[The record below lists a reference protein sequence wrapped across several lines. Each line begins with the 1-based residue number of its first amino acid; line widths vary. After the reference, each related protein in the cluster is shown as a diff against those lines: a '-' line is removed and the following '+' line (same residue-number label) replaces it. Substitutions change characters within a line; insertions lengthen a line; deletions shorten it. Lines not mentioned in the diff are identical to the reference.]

1 MEGKGRSRRRSPH
14 QQWKRRL
21 SSVLAIVLTAV
32 MVLNMPLS
40 IDGLGLHVSNAFASA
55 SNADRMDS
63 VWATASNAKY
73 KQGESQDVD
82 IYVIADDNGAVPGNT
97 SSMTLYLKNNTDQ
110 MITEGVL
117 TFKGSHIQK
126 EDGVF
131 QDIGAGDEASQVIV
145 SGPGQDAG
153 TAPESGAAADDGAAA
168 NEGAAANDGAPQA
181 ADVSGNDAA
190 QGTDLAQDTVTS
202 GEGLLYEE
210 SFDADEAGEDSD
222 FAEDFEGD
230 EEDSEEE
237 ETWKLTGIDLQP
249 GEMHEV
255 SFAFY
260 TDEDVK
266 STKAHVKFSFAGE
279 DEEGERV
286 SSDTQFYYSIGL
298 PHVNISLEDGMQIES
313 NVNNDMEIWMTEP
326 DWVDEDL
333 EERIEDQEEKEAEKE
348 QEEDAD
354 NSGSSDTASDSNAS
368 KSDADRADT
377 ASDSQADREEKPS
390 VIRDE
395 EKIDKY
401 TDEAMTISESRVS
414 YTVEIFGAEYDL
426 HARKADEVEDIG
438 WISCVYKIAKET
450 QPGIY
455 YGKVTAAGRWNN
467 KKFTSEQGF
476 LFEVT
481 GEWDGNYTAKSE
493 NVTVHAHAEDG
504 VLPKNVTLKVTELEE
519 GGAEYNKA
527 KEAMEGTDIQFDGIK
542 ALDIRFENQ
551 NGEEVEP
558 EGEVQISIEMKE
570 GALPAGATLDTVEVH
585 HLKEVDDE
593 TIEVET
599 VADAAGLTDGTVK
612 SGEAVQEELEEI
624 AADAE
629 EETEVSADVYTQAA
643 IPAAA
648 AAPVTLDAVAEVDK
662 DTVAVAEFSVESF
675 SDFTITWGNS
685 SRSQV
690 TVHYVDQQGNEINV
704 AQTIVPD
711 DVLANANEWVNLD
724 SYSVPI
730 NGYVYSQAKLGAYN
744 GTSARW
750 IRYRSYG
757 WQYTN
762 NVNDPGE
769 NGDAKD
775 WNNGNWQIYL
785 IYTKTDGLTT
795 VPTVDSTAK
804 GVHMYMFNYD
814 RQAFGGGGYGNGE
827 TKEGLASTKTNV
839 DGWPTLT
846 NDVDSGYRGKS
857 FKEFFGESDN
867 AYEVDPAYAVNHLFL
882 QENFDKNGEFYYSSA
897 ENFATL
903 RNDNDGDFTVY
914 NQLGTPSAEQEYF
927 YQRGNFMPYNTLNTG
942 RVLNHN
948 LYDYEGNKLSTDDER
963 YNENLY
969 GFNQGNDFLFGM
981 YVWADFYQ
989 PEGGLVEDND
999 GSGSSPM
1006 IFEFTGDDDMW
1017 VYIDGVLV
1025 LDLGGIHD
1033 AQSGS
1038 INFVTGE
1045 VKWTDTKTDADPIWK
1060 SSDLRTIYTSAGN
1073 DMDWKENTFA
1083 DGTNHRIQIFY
1094 MERGEGASNLKMS
1107 FNLKTIPD
1115 GQLAVLKSVEHYFSS
1130 QIKDVEYQM
1139 QVKVNGVP
1147 YSNQEY
1153 TFFQQEDGGTTDA
1166 EGKFYLK
1173 NNQTAVFPN
1182 LTVNDKVSVSEV
1194 GIRGVPDNVEIEE
1207 AYDISYSV
1215 INSSG
1220 EIIDDGDGED
1230 GAIDATMPAYGSITV
1245 RVTNTAKYTKP
1256 IKLIKCFSGTPDN
1269 TAPKDFEATYEL
1281 YEVSGDQKKLVGS
1294 VQYSDFTKGEDIDSY
1309 YVFWLETGK
1318 SYTVEEKFDGDD
1330 DSNGGTSDL
1339 PWQTYTISDSDDST
1353 SQGDSDGI
1361 VELTPNDSSEDHYMD
1376 TITITNIYSNNVKI
1390 LVKKEVEGNMGDR
1403 NAPFVF
1409 DYSYEKDGAT
1419 YGEKFSL
1426 SDGET
1431 KEIEVPYGV
1440 DVKITE
1446 AVNGYETKYTVVTA
1460 DGLQLKADD
1469 SKECELEDVVKSI
1482 TVTFTNTRNVQTPTG
1497 FTGNSYP
1504 YVIMLAIAAVG
1515 ATSFIYPA
1523 CRRRRRNGDR

>member
-55 SNADRMDS
+55 SNADRKDS

-97 SSMTLYLKNNTDQ
+97 SSMTLYLKNNTNQ

-153 TAPESGAAADDGAAA
+153 TMPESGAAADDGAAA
-168 NEGAAANDGAPQA
+168 NEGAAVNDGAPQA

-190 QGTDLAQDTVTS
+190 QGTGLAQDTVTS

-527 KEAMEGTDIQFDGIK
+527 KEAMDGTDIQFDGMK

-570 GALPAGATLDTVEVH
+570 GALPADAAWDTVEVH

-599 VADAAGLTDGTVK
+599 VAAAAGLTDGTVK
-612 SGEAVQEELEEI
+612 SGEAVQAELEEI

-629 EETEVSADVYTQAA
+629 EETEASADVYTQAA

-675 SDFTITWGNS
+675 SSFTITWGG
-685 SRSQV
+685 REA
-690 TVHYVDQQGNEINV
+690 TIHYVDQNGNDISGNQSGEISVDNS
-704 AQTIVPD
+704 
-711 DVLANANEWVNLD
+711 EWVNLD
-724 SYSVPI
+724 SYGKEIS
-730 NGYVYSQAKLGAYN
+730 GYTYQGAHLGAYN
-744 GTSARW
+744 GTETKWVRYVRYNRGGRW
-750 IRYRSYG
+750 EYSDSDSDREPSFGREWDGSR
-757 WQYTN
+757 N
-762 NVNDPGE
+762 
-769 NGDAKD
+769 
-775 WNNGNWQIYL
+775 IYL
-785 IYTKTDGLTT
+785 VYTSNGKLTT
-795 VPTVDSTAK
+795 VDTVDSTAE
-804 GVHMYMFNYD
+804 GVHMYMIDYEEA
-814 RQAFGGGGYGNGE
+814 AFSGGGYGTGD
-827 TKEGLASTKTNV
+827 TKEGLASKTV
-839 DGWPTLT
+839 DRNTGWPSLT
-846 NDVDSGYRGKS
+846 GKSGTPEGKS
-857 FKEFFGESDN
+857 FSDFFGESPS
-867 AYEVDPAYAVNHLFL
+867 AYNVDEEYAVNNLFL
-882 QENFDKNGEFYYSSA
+882 QSRYDEDGTFYYSA
-897 ENFATL
+897 FENFATL
-903 RNDNDGDFTVY
+903 KDDEDRDFTVY
-914 NQLGTPSAEQEYF
+914 EQLGSPRPDRYINGTDKPAYF
-927 YQRGNFMPYNTLNTG
+927 FMRGNFFPYNTLK
-942 RVLNHN
+942 
-948 LYDYEGNKLSTDDER
+948 D
-963 YNENLY
+963 
-969 GFNQGNDFLFGM
+969 
-981 YVWADFYQ
+981 
-989 PEGGLVEDND
+989 
-999 GSGSSPM
+999 
-1006 IFEFTGDDDMW
+1006 
-1017 VYIDGVLV
+1017 
-1025 LDLGGIHD
+1025 
-1033 AQSGS
+1033 
-1038 INFVTGE
+1038 
-1045 VKWTDTKTDADPIWK
+1045 WTMRPCR
-1060 SSDLRTIYTSAGN
+1060 S
-1073 DMDWKENTFA
+1073 
-1083 DGTNHRIQIFY
+1083 
-1094 MERGEGASNLKMS
+1094 
-1107 FNLKTIPD
+1107 
-1115 GQLAVLKSVEHYFSS
+1115 
-1130 QIKDVEYQM
+1130 
-1139 QVKVNGVP
+1139 
-1147 YSNQEY
+1147 
-1153 TFFQQEDGGTTDA
+1153 
-1166 EGKFYLK
+1166 
-1173 NNQTAVFPN
+1173 
-1182 LTVNDKVSVSEV
+1182 
-1194 GIRGVPDNVEIEE
+1194 
-1207 AYDISYSV
+1207 
-1215 INSSG
+1215 
-1220 EIIDDGDGED
+1220 
-1230 GAIDATMPAYGSITV
+1230 
-1245 RVTNTAKYTKP
+1245 
-1256 IKLIKCFSGTPDN
+1256 
-1269 TAPKDFEATYEL
+1269 
-1281 YEVSGDQKKLVGS
+1281 
-1294 VQYSDFTKGEDIDSY
+1294 
-1309 YVFWLETGK
+1309 
-1318 SYTVEEKFDGDD
+1318 
-1330 DSNGGTSDL
+1330 L
-1339 PWQTYTISDSDDST
+1339 PP
-1353 SQGDSDGI
+1353 
-1361 VELTPNDSSEDHYMD
+1361 LP
-1376 TITITNIYSNNVKI
+1376 
-1390 LVKKEVEGNMGDR
+1390 
-1403 NAPFVF
+1403 
-1409 DYSYEKDGAT
+1409 
-1419 YGEKFSL
+1419 
-1426 SDGET
+1426 
-1431 KEIEVPYGV
+1431 
-1440 DVKITE
+1440 
-1446 AVNGYETKYTVVTA
+1446 
-1460 DGLQLKADD
+1460 
-1469 SKECELEDVVKSI
+1469 
-1482 TVTFTNTRNVQTPTG
+1482 
-1497 FTGNSYP
+1497 
-1504 YVIMLAIAAVG
+1504 
-1515 ATSFIYPA
+1515 
-1523 CRRRRRNGDR
+1523 

>member
-55 SNADRMDS
+55 SNADRKDS

-97 SSMTLYLKNNTDQ
+97 SSMTLYLKNNTNQ

-145 SGPGQDAG
+145 SGPGQDSG
-153 TAPESGAAADDGAAA
+153 TMPESGAAADDGAAA
-168 NEGAAANDGAPQA
+168 NDGALPA

-190 QGTDLAQDTVTS
+190 QGTGLVQDTVTS

-210 SFDADEAGEDSD
+210 SFDADEADEDSD

-286 SSDTQFYYSIGL
+286 SSNTQFYYSIGL

-354 NSGSSDTASDSNAS
+354 NSGSYDTASDSNAS

-527 KEAMEGTDIQFDGIK
+527 KEAMDGTDIQFEGMK

-570 GALPAGATLDTVEVH
+570 GALPADAAWDTVEVH

-612 SGEAVQEELEEI
+612 SGEAVQAELDEI

-629 EETEVSADVYTQAA
+629 EGTEASADVYTQAA

-675 SDFTITWGNS
+675 STFSITWDRGNFELTVHLGLINES
-685 SRSQV
+685 GTWQYITETEETDISVEQNGKSFTLSQIAPEISGYSYSETRLGGLSGDVVTGLSFERSWNWGERDYVLTFYKENGGSTSYTSGNGGTPKGYSLFMVYTPVSVSASLTIQDHIIEDGEITAVPISGIQDQISTYKWYRSQDGSSFTEV
-690 TVHYVDQQGNEINV
+690 ELVRYENGTANMSGEKQENINV
-704 AQTIVPD
+704 ALDSWQNRDAEAERERFYYKVEALDDKGEVIARSDSFQVPYYMKPENGSFEEPVNPNSAPGSDYSITGSEWANQWSNEVYAAKGGVWQTTGEGSGVKEGQDIEIVSIYDESNIENYKWYGTFQAKEGEQFAELNCERDGALYQDVLTIKGQKLNYWLSHRARGANRNNDPEYDTMYVVIMPTALALTGGNDGGPVDTQSEVLQYINSNHEGVYYKSYTSDDQSWHDYVKIQEYTAASYLTRFFFVAVDTAVKDGNKTQGNFLDQVGFGTQLPD
-711 DVLANANEWVNLD
+711 VDPGNGRLFVTKIVKGLTAEEMANYQIQLSGIPNSNVTLSNFTESNNGYTCSFMSENIKTGTSCSISEVVPEELANALEKANIGPEVT
-724 SYSVPI
+724 I
-730 NGYVYSQAKLGAYN
+730 
-744 GTSARW
+744 
-750 IRYRSYG
+750 
-757 WQYTN
+757 
-762 NVNDPGE
+762 
-769 NGDAKD
+769 
-775 WNNGNWQIYL
+775 
-785 IYTKTDGLTT
+785 
-795 VPTVDSTAK
+795 TVDGQTVETA
-804 GVHMYMFNYD
+804 
-814 RQAFGGGGYGNGE
+814 
-827 TKEGLASTKTNV
+827 
-839 DGWPTLT
+839 
-846 NDVDSGYRGKS
+846 DV
-857 FKEFFGESDN
+857 
-867 AYEVDPAYAVNHLFL
+867 
-882 QENFDKNGEFYYSSA
+882 
-897 ENFATL
+897 
-903 RNDNDGDFTVY
+903 
-914 NQLGTPSAEQEYF
+914 
-927 YQRGNFMPYNTLNTG
+927 
-942 RVLNHN
+942 
-948 LYDYEGNKLSTDDER
+948 
-963 YNENLY
+963 
-969 GFNQGNDFLFGM
+969 
-981 YVWADFYQ
+981 
-989 PEGGLVEDND
+989 
-999 GSGSSPM
+999 
-1006 IFEFTGDDDMW
+1006 
-1017 VYIDGVLV
+1017 
-1025 LDLGGIHD
+1025 
-1033 AQSGS
+1033 
-1038 INFVTGE
+1038 
-1045 VKWTDTKTDADPIWK
+1045 
-1060 SSDLRTIYTSAGN
+1060 TI
-1073 DMDWKENTFA
+1073 A
-1083 DGTNHRIQIFY
+1083 DGRTHEIVFTNTYQ
-1094 MERGEGASNLKMS
+1094 K
-1107 FNLKTIPD
+1107 K
-1115 GQLAVLKSVEHYFSS
+1115 AVD
-1130 QIKDVEYQM
+1130 I
-1139 QVKVNGVP
+1139 
-1147 YSNQEY
+1147 
-1153 TFFQQEDGGTTDA
+1153 
-1166 EGKFYLK
+1166 
-1173 NNQTAVFPN
+1173 
-1182 LTVNDKVSVSEV
+1182 KVS
-1194 GIRGVPDNVEIEE
+1194 
-1207 AYDISYSV
+1207 
-1215 INSSG
+1215 
-1220 EIIDDGDGED
+1220 
-1230 GAIDATMPAYGSITV
+1230 
-1245 RVTNTAKYTKP
+1245 
-1256 IKLIKCFSGTPDN
+1256 
-1269 TAPKDFEATYEL
+1269 
-1281 YEVSGDQKKLVGS
+1281 KK
-1294 VQYSDFTKGEDIDSY
+1294 
-1309 YVFWLETGK
+1309 
-1318 SYTVEEKFDGDD
+1318 
-1330 DSNGGTSDL
+1330 
-1339 PWQTYTISDSDDST
+1339 
-1353 SQGDSDGI
+1353 
-1361 VELTPNDSSEDHYMD
+1361 
-1376 TITITNIYSNNVKI
+1376 
-1390 LVKKEVEGNMGDR
+1390 VEGNMSSLNDSFE
-1403 NAPFVF
+1403 FVLSLIK
-1409 DYSYEKDGAT
+1409 DGSNYTDAISAVVRTTGTDTGKVDTYSYDEKKGGYVFT
-1419 YGEKFSL
+1419 LKPQQEIVFSA
-1426 SDGET
+1426 
-1431 KEIEVPYGV
+1431 PYGSTWTV
-1440 DVKITE
+1440 RETDNSGYTDVKYLFDGRTVAGQYE
-1446 AVNGYETKYTVVTA
+1446 VVGSEPLTTAVN
-1460 DGLQLKADD
+1460 
-1469 SKECELEDVVKSI
+1469 I
-1482 TVTFTNTRNVQTPTG
+1482 TFTNIKNVNTPTG
-1497 FTGNSYP
+1497 FTSTYYP
-1504 YVIMLAIAAVG
+1504 YLVMLAIAVAG
-1515 ATSFIYPA
+1515 TASFIYPT
-1523 CRRRRRNGDR
+1523 CRRRRHKGDR

>member
-55 SNADRMDS
+55 SNADRKDS

-97 SSMTLYLKNNTDQ
+97 SSMTLYLKNNTNQ

-153 TAPESGAAADDGAAA
+153 TTPESGAAADDGAAA
-168 NEGAAANDGAPQA
+168 NEGAAVNDGAPQA

-190 QGTDLAQDTVTS
+190 QGTGLAQDTVTS

-527 KEAMEGTDIQFDGIK
+527 KEAMDGTDIQFDGIK

-570 GALPAGATLDTVEVH
+570 GALPADAALDTVEVH

-612 SGEAVQEELEEI
+612 SGEAVQAELEEI

-629 EETEVSADVYTQAA
+629 EETEASADVYTQAA

-675 SDFTITWGNS
+675 SSFTITWGEWWEDYFEI
-685 SRSQV
+685 
-690 TVHYVDQQGNEINV
+690 TVHYVDEVGNDIIGKQESNVPISNNDTVIFGDYAEDISGIRCSGAHYGDFRGVEVTRAEATQSGGRNPIRTITFYNNSELVDTLIYDSDTSNTCKADVYLVYPVNDLSIQNNIMSSGNLTAVPPESISAQVSEYRWYRSEDGITWGNEPIEKINYAGGISNITGEKNV
-704 AQTIVPD
+704 NLNVSIDSRQQDTDSRYYYKVEAYDSEGQLLAASEAFLNPYYTELKNGGFEEPSNSKNPKGDDAFEWTQDNYLAAGGIWQTTAEPSEIINRQYNEIEILQAEKEQYDKDSGVWSTALKLYFAWGIDLDETPPD
-711 DVLANANEWVNLD
+711 GVQFAELNGGNAGALYQDVLTLEGQQLNYWL
-724 SYSVPI
+724 SHR
-730 NGYVYSQAKLGAYN
+730 
-744 GTSARW
+744 ARGNNNRETEFDTMYLV
-750 IRYRSYG
+750 IMPTEVAV
-757 WQYTN
+757 TN
-762 NVNDPGE
+762 N
-769 NGDAKD
+769 
-775 WNNGNWQIYL
+775 
-785 IYTKTDGLTT
+785 LTT
-795 VPTVDSTAK
+795 QDNLEDFLSS
-804 GVHMYMFNYD
+804 H
-814 RQAFGGGGYGNGE
+814 
-827 TKEGLASTKTNV
+827 NV
-839 DGWPTLT
+839 DDP
-846 NDVDSGYRGKS
+846 NQSYRREASEKVYDQDGIMIYRIT
-857 FKEFFGESDN
+857 SD
-867 AYEVDPAYAVNHLFL
+867 D
-882 QENFDKNGEFYYSSA
+882 Q
-897 ENFATL
+897 
-903 RNDNDGDFTVY
+903 
-914 NQLGTPSAEQEYF
+914 
-927 YQRGNFMPYNTLNTG
+927 
-942 RVLNHN
+942 
-948 LYDYEGNKLSTDDER
+948 
-963 YNENLY
+963 
-969 GFNQGNDFLFGM
+969 
-981 YVWADFYQ
+981 
-989 PEGGLVEDND
+989 
-999 GSGSSPM
+999 
-1006 IFEFTGDDDMW
+1006 
-1017 VYIDGVLV
+1017 
-1025 LDLGGIHD
+1025 
-1033 AQSGS
+1033 
-1038 INFVTGE
+1038 
-1045 VKWTDTKTDADPIWK
+1045 
-1060 SSDLRTIYTSAGN
+1060 
-1073 DMDWKENTFA
+1073 DW
-1083 DGTNHRIQIFY
+1083 
-1094 MERGEGASNLKMS
+1094 
-1107 FNLKTIPD
+1107 
-1115 GQLAVLKSVEHYFSS
+1115 HYFSGMDYVATS
-1130 QIKDVEYQM
+1130 YLTRFFFVSGATDVGNNTEGNFLDRVGFGTKLPPIEKDKGHLQITKI
-1139 QVKVNGVP
+1139 VNGL
-1147 YSNQEY
+1147 
-1153 TFFQQEDGGTTDA
+1153 TDA
-1166 EGKFYLK
+1166 ERETY
-1173 NNQTAVFPN
+1173 
-1182 LTVNDKVSVSEV
+1182 EV
-1194 GIRGVPDNVEIEE
+1194 V
-1207 AYDISYSV
+1207 
-1215 INSSG
+1215 
-1220 EIIDDGDGED
+1220 
-1230 GAIDATMPAYGSITV
+1230 
-1245 RVTNTAKYTKP
+1245 
-1256 IKLIKCFSGTPDN
+1256 LSGTPNVSD
-1269 TAPKDFEATYEL
+1269 TLRDFETFSRDS
-1281 YEVSGDQKKLVGS
+1281 VSYQNLDAGN
-1294 VQYSDFTKGEDIDSY
+1294 
-1309 YVFWLETGK
+1309 
-1318 SYTVEEKFDGDD
+1318 SYTIEEQVQDVSLEAKYDVTTTV
-1330 DSNGGTSDL
+1330 SVNGGPPTENDSV
-1339 PWQTYTISDSDDST
+1339 TIR
-1353 SQGDSDGI
+1353 I
-1361 VELTPNDSSEDHYMD
+1361 VED
-1376 TITITNIYSNNVKI
+1376 
-1390 LVKKEVEGNMGDR
+1390 
-1403 NAPFVF
+1403 
-1409 DYSYEKDGAT
+1409 
-1419 YGEKFSL
+1419 
-1426 SDGET
+1426 
-1431 KEIEVPYGV
+1431 
-1440 DVKITE
+1440 
-1446 AVNGYETKYTVVTA
+1446 AVT
-1460 DGLQLKADD
+1460 
-1469 SKECELEDVVKSI
+1469 
-1482 TVTFTNTRNVQTPTG
+1482 TVTFTNTYTPKVGNLTVKKLVDGNMADATEQFDFVLTLKNGDVQYTEDLNVNGVIYEYKTGLTGYGDEPISGYVFQLAHNEEIHFDIPYGYKWTVTEKPPVGYTGVSCVVDSGPLVQNSYTASGIVSDSSTVTFTNTKTVDTPTG
-1497 FTGNSYP
+1497 IASERLP
-1504 YVIMLAIAAVG
+1504 YLMMLAIAAVG
-1515 ATSFIYPA
+1515 ATSFIYPT
-1523 CRRRRRNGDR
+1523 CRRRRHKGDR

>member
-97 SSMTLYLKNNTDQ
+97 SSMTLYLKNNTNQ

-168 NEGAAANDGAPQA
+168 NDGAPQA

-190 QGTDLAQDTVTS
+190 QGTGLAQDTVTS

-504 VLPKNVTLKVTELEE
+504 VLPKNVTLKVTELEAV
-519 GGAEYNKA
+519 GAEYNKA
-527 KEAMEGTDIQFDGIK
+527 KEAMDGTDIQFDGIK

-675 SDFTITWGNS
+675 SSFTITWGNEYWAPKLELQRITEDGNGIGEDDGYEVNGNFREWINLENLANNDAS
-685 SRSQV
+685 IYGYDFVKAVIVDDDEKASEAANKGTPIKSIYYAGSWRYRTGDRGSGEELDDQDV
-690 TVHYVDQQGNEINV
+690 YLIYEKKDTSPIKVYVYVAGTGLSDECLDLLGIDRNTLDANGYFPAGEIYLDPSYFEGKSDYAINTPGQPLINSFTDWEALLKALGDMNTSTLVDQRNWSYSGATSSGKNDYSVNQGNHVGDYLDQARGDIGYTWGSQHTALFRWHTDPSQRGNAHYGFADQNVKYHLDLMFTTNTIQFVLGNNDIDDPDAYDGLLVDWRTYITGSEIQPPRDLNIPEGYYFDGYYEDENFTKPWDRIGEPLWEDEV
-704 AQTIVPD
+704 VYIKLSKNP
-711 DVLANANEWVNLD
+711 VLALTITKEVVGDADVEDKEYSFIISTKSPEVSGKSYGTSQSSGVTFSETPDEMGMYTAEVTMTVSSQTGVDGSVIIYSLPTGVTYTIIENMESAGIDGYDCEVLYMVNG
-724 SYSVPI
+724 VEG
-730 NGYVYSQAKLGAYN
+730 NTVVTGA
-744 GTSARW
+744 GSTASTSAR
-750 IRYRSYG
+750 
-757 WQYTN
+757 
-762 NVNDPGE
+762 
-769 NGDAKD
+769 
-775 WNNGNWQIYL
+775 
-785 IYTKTDGLTT
+785 
-795 VPTVDSTAK
+795 VD
-804 GVHMYMFNYD
+804 
-814 RQAFGGGGYGNGE
+814 
-827 TKEGLASTKTNV
+827 
-839 DGWPTLT
+839 
-846 NDVDSGYRGKS
+846 
-857 FKEFFGESDN
+857 
-867 AYEVDPAYAVNHLFL
+867 
-882 QENFDKNGEFYYSSA
+882 
-897 ENFATL
+897 
-903 RNDNDGDFTVY
+903 
-914 NQLGTPSAEQEYF
+914 
-927 YQRGNFMPYNTLNTG
+927 
-942 RVLNHN
+942 
-948 LYDYEGNKLSTDDER
+948 
-963 YNENLY
+963 
-969 GFNQGNDFLFGM
+969 
-981 YVWADFYQ
+981 
-989 PEGGLVEDND
+989 
-999 GSGSSPM
+999 
-1006 IFEFTGDDDMW
+1006 
-1017 VYIDGVLV
+1017 
-1025 LDLGGIHD
+1025 
-1033 AQSGS
+1033 
-1038 INFVTGE
+1038 
-1045 VKWTDTKTDADPIWK
+1045 
-1060 SSDLRTIYTSAGN
+1060 
-1073 DMDWKENTFA
+1073 
-1083 DGTNHRIQIFY
+1083 
-1094 MERGEGASNLKMS
+1094 
-1107 FNLKTIPD
+1107 
-1115 GQLAVLKSVEHYFSS
+1115 
-1130 QIKDVEYQM
+1130 
-1139 QVKVNGVP
+1139 
-1147 YSNQEY
+1147 
-1153 TFFQQEDGGTTDA
+1153 
-1166 EGKFYLK
+1166 
-1173 NNQTAVFPN
+1173 
-1182 LTVNDKVSVSEV
+1182 
-1194 GIRGVPDNVEIEE
+1194 
-1207 AYDISYSV
+1207 
-1215 INSSG
+1215 
-1220 EIIDDGDGED
+1220 
-1230 GAIDATMPAYGSITV
+1230 
-1245 RVTNTAKYTKP
+1245 VTNTYKP
-1256 IKLIKCFSGTPDN
+1256 SYKTLTIKK
-1269 TAPKDFEATYEL
+1269 
-1281 YEVSGDQKKLVGS
+1281 
-1294 VQYSDFTKGEDIDSY
+1294 
-1309 YVFWLETGK
+1309 
-1318 SYTVEEKFDGDD
+1318 
-1330 DSNGGTSDL
+1330 
-1339 PWQTYTISDSDDST
+1339 
-1353 SQGDSDGI
+1353 
-1361 VELTPNDSSEDHYMD
+1361 
-1376 TITITNIYSNNVKI
+1376 NVT
-1390 LVKKEVEGNMGDR
+1390 GNMGDKEQE
-1403 NAPFVF
+1403 F
-1409 DYSYEKDGAT
+1409 DFALTLKKDGASYT
-1419 YGEKFSL
+1419 ADIKTATGGTLSAENGEYPFALKDSESIVL
-1426 SDGET
+1426 SIPVGVEYT
-1431 KEIEVPYGV
+1431 IEEKDLDYKPSYQIDEKG
-1440 DVKITE
+1440 
-1446 AVNGYETKYTVVTA
+1446 KYTQGNKVEGVLDHDTIV
-1460 DGLQLKADD
+1460 GFKNHREMV
-1469 SKECELEDVVKSI
+1469 S
-1482 TVTFTNTRNVQTPTG
+1482 PTG
-1497 FTGNSYP
+1497 FFTDNLPYMMMLIISNIGTVGFLYP
-1504 YVIMLAIAAVG
+1504 VAWKK
-1515 ATSFIYPA
+1515 
-1523 CRRRRRNGDR
+1523 RRKSGKK